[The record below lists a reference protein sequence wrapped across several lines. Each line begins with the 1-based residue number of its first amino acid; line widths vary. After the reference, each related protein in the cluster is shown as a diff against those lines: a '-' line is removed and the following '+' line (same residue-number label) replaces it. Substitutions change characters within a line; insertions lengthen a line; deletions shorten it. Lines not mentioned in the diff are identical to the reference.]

1 MIEKYLI
8 KNDLSRKRYRR
19 FKRDRLAVFSIFVL
33 STLIFFSLTAE
44 FWVNNR
50 PLVMKYQDQI
60 FVPVLFDYHPSEFG
74 RQDIFVMDYRALKLQ
89 PGDWWA
95 WPLIQWDPYERNT
108 YAAGYP
114 SAPDRYNI
122 FGTDENGRDVFAR
135 LLYGLRYTLAFAVG
149 AWIFTYIVGC
159 TIGALMG
166 YWGGWVDLLGSRV
179 VEVIDSIPVF
189 FVLITMIS
197 LFSPGLPLL
206 IVFMVL
212 FQWTTISAYMRGQFL
227 SLRKRD
233 YVDAARAIGSSH
245 WRVISKHI
253 LPNALTPIVTFAPF
267 TIASNVTI
275 LSFMDYLGLG
285 LRPPTPSWG
294 ELLTQAQRHFS
305 TSEWLVWAPSGAL
318 LLTLTM
324 LINIGLAVRD
334 AYDSKSIT

>member
-19 FKRDRLAVFSIFVL
+19 FKKDKLAVFSIWILAFFVFL
-33 STLIFFSLTAE
+33 SLTAE
-44 FWVNNR
+44 FWANNR
-50 PLVMKYQDQI
+50 PIIMKYQGEI
-60 FVPVLFDYHPSEFG
+60 FVPVLFDYHPTVFK
-74 RQDIFVMDYRALKLQ
+74 RTDILQMDYRSLVLES
-89 PGDWWA
+89 GDWWA
-95 WPLIQWDPYERNT
+95 WPIVQWDPFERNT
-108 YAAGYP
+108 VVENYP
-114 SAPDRYNI
+114 SPPSRWNW
-122 FGTDENGRDVFAR
+122 FGTDENGRDVFTR

-149 AWIFTYIVGC
+149 AWIFTYLVGC
-159 TIGALMG
+159 LIGAMMG

-179 VEVIDSIPVF
+179 VEVIESIPVF

-206 IVFMVL
+206 ILFMVL

-233 YVDAARAIGSSH
+233 YVDAAKALGASH
-245 WRVISKHI
+245 WRIMTKHI

-285 LRPPTPSWG
+285 LVPPTPSWG
-294 ELLTQAQRHFS
+294 ELLTQAQKHFT

-334 AYDSKSIT
+334 AFDSKAV